1 MTINRS
7 IGYNIDMQK
16 TEKPDETG
24 TVKVEGHVLITDKQ
38 TGEVLVDKK
47 NAIHH
52 GNMAFVIAAAL
63 SHHTLNDSGIYH
75 MGFGNGGSDVL
86 STGAIKYKS
95 TNTSSTKDSS
105 ADLYNRTYKKVVAKP
120 SATTSV
126 QSGDPSNNIE
136 VIASTGAYTD
146 LKVKCL
152 LDFGEPT
159 GQDATDSATTDTS
172 YVFDELGLFAYYQD
186 TTTGTIDIEQ
196 SLMLS
201 HVIFHPV
208 QKSTNRQIEIIY
220 TIRVQM
226 Q

>member
-1 MTINRS
+1 MSEIQDN
-7 IGYNIDMQK
+7 K
-16 TEKPDETG
+16 KPNETG
-24 TVKVEGHVLITDKQ
+24 TVKVEGHILITDKT

-52 GNMAFVIAAAL
+52 GNMAFVIASAL

-95 TNTSSTKDSS
+95 TNTSTSKDTS
-105 ADLYNRTYKKVVAKP
+105 ADLYNRTYSKVVAKP
-120 SATTSV
+120 SSTTTV
-126 QSGDPSNNIE
+126 QSGDPNNNIE

-159 GQDATDSATTDTS
+159 GQDATDNATNDTS
-172 YVFDELGLFAYYQD
+172 YVFDELGLFAYYQN
-186 TTTGTIDIEQ
+186 TSTGTIDIEQ

>member
-1 MTINRS
+1 MLATCIAL
-7 IGYNIDMQK
+7 
-16 TEKPDETG
+16 
-24 TVKVEGHVLITDKQ
+24 VK
-38 TGEVLVDKK
+38 
-47 NAIHH
+47 
-52 GNMAFVIAAAL
+52 
-63 SHHTLNDSGIYH
+63 
-75 MGFGNGGSDVL
+75 
-86 STGAIKYKS
+86 
-95 TNTSSTKDSS
+95 
-105 ADLYNRTYKKVVAKP
+105 VAKP
-120 SATTSV
+120 SSTTTV
-126 QSGDPSNNIE
+126 QSGDPNNNIE

-159 GQDATDSATTDTS
+159 GQDATDNATNDSS
-172 YVFDELGLFAYYQD
+172 YIFDELGLFAYYQN
-186 TTTGTIDIEQ
+186 TSTGTIDIEQ

>member
-1 MTINRS
+1 MSDIKEN
-7 IGYNIDMQK
+7 K
-16 TEKPDETG
+16 KPDEEG
-24 TVKVEGHVLITDKQ
+24 NVKVEGHVLIKDKN

-47 NAIHH
+47 NAIHF
-52 GNMAFVIAAAL
+52 GNMAYVIASAL
-63 SHHTLNDSGIYH
+63 SHHTLNQSGIYW
-75 MGFGNGGSDVL
+75 MGFGNGGSDIL
-86 STGAIKYKS
+86 STGSIKYKS
-95 TNTSSTKDSS
+95 TNTGTSKDNS
-105 ADLYNRTYKKVVAKP
+105 ADLYNRTYQKVVAKP
-120 SATTSV
+120 AATTSV
-126 QSGDPSNNIE
+126 MSGDANNNIE
-136 VIASTGAYTD
+136 IIASTGAYTD

>member
-1 MTINRS
+1 MSETQDN
-7 IGYNIDMQK
+7 K
-16 TEKPDETG
+16 KPNETG
-24 TVKVEGHVLITDKQ
+24 TVKVEGHVLITDKT
-38 TGEVLVDKK
+38 TGEVIVDKK

-52 GNMAFVIAAAL
+52 GNMSFVIASAL
-63 SHHTLNDSGIYH
+63 SHHILNNSGIYW
-75 MGFGNGGSDVL
+75 MGFGSGGSDVL

-95 TNTSSTKDSS
+95 TNTSTIKDSS
-105 ADLYNRTYKKVVAKP
+105 ADLYNRTYQKIVAKDK
-120 SATTSV
+120 TSSS
-126 QSGDPSNNIE
+126 QNNIE
-136 VIASTGAYTD
+136 VLSTGSAYTD
-146 LKVKCL
+146 LKVTCL

-186 TTTGTIDIEQ
+186 TNTGTTVIDQ
-196 SLMLS
+196 SLLLS
-201 HVIFHPV
+201 HVVFHPV